1 MTDKK
6 KANEKPIRVQFQ
18 KGVDAKDILP
28 AIKKLQDEWAKKF
41 PERAHQL
48 YPNVFTETGERIQTI
63 FENVEHRQK

>member
-6 KANEKPIRVQFQ
+6 NVNEKPVRTQFQ
-18 KGVDAKDILP
+18 KGADAKDILS

-41 PERAHQL
+41 PEQAHQL

-63 FENVEHRQK
+63 PETFESEQE